1 MCLQQM
7 VYSPISRN
15 FKCFESSETHPY
27 LADEEVEC
35 PFPLWSKTEGK
46 TVRFKPKPG
55 SGLRLTAKYMTIGV
69 MELKK
74 ETVYSKSDIGK
85 SALALSLTANWLR
98 KEARVTSTIRLLFVI
113 GNAATAH
120 LYVVLLK
127 GGKGAI
133 PEVRLVKSLF
143 WGTKGPDSVEI
154 TSMLAYLLGQVT
166 LTLKSET
173 LFKQLKELNLKEDC
187 FLSLLFSI
195 PCLFGFGPPL
205 HTVDF

>member
-1 MCLQQM
+1 
-7 VYSPISRN
+7 
-15 FKCFESSETHPY
+15 
-27 LADEEVEC
+27 
-35 PFPLWSKTEGK
+35 
-46 TVRFKPKPG
+46 
-55 SGLRLTAKYMTIGV
+55 MTIGV

-74 ETVYSKSDIGK
+74 WTVYSKSDIGK

-187 FLSLLFSI
+187 FLSLLNSLSFRFWTAS
-195 PCLFGFGPPL
+195 PHRRFLKNKTRNNGSKYATRKL
-205 HTVDF
+205 NV